1 MNKKGFTL
9 IELLAA
15 LIIMGLILVIVIPNI
30 SDIIDDNS
38 TKIYKN
44 QINNIIK
51 STKEWGADNIGKL
64 PSNNGDSIRVTLGEL
79 QTGGYVKKDL
89 KNPLVD
95 KPFDL
100 NKTYVVITNNNGI
113 LNYEVF
119 VEQEWYNEFKNWKN

>member
-119 VEQEWYNEFKNWKN
+119 VEQE

>member
-89 KNPLVD
+89 KQV
-95 KPFDL
+95 
-100 NKTYVVITNNNGI
+100 
-113 LNYEVF
+113 
-119 VEQEWYNEFKNWKN
+119 

>member
-44 QINNIIK
+44 QINNIIN

-119 VEQEWYNEFKNWKN
+119 VEQE